1 MATTTSPNTEAAI
14 WTRIVHPEGE
24 LTSRSARAILQVGFQ
39 QGDRERM
46 RALAAKAREGLLTP
60 EEEIEIDSFERVGH
74 LLSTLK
80 SKARKVLKKTRRHS

>member
-1 MATTTSPNTEAAI
+1 
-14 WTRIVHPEGE
+14 
-24 LTSRSARAILQVGFQ
+24 
-39 QGDRERM
+39 M